1 MAIAFVGI
9 IDKSVIVAF
18 YIIKYH
24 AEIVLFRGVDI

>member
-1 MAIAFVGI
+1 MAIAFIGI

-24 AEIVLFRGVDI
+24 AETVLLKNVDI